1 VLTQRNIII
10 PEGNR
15 EFAINMS
22 NHRHWVPQ
30 VRQYIDDR
38 LAGREGPCG
47 QDFNMR
53 WTGSMVA
60 DIHRILN
67 RGGIFLYPW
76 DARDPARAGKLRLLY
91 EANPL
96 GLIIE
101 QAGGSAIDGTQ
112 RILDI
117 VPAGLHDRVAV
128 VMGARDE
135 VEAFQSYGSAE
146 NGTRPVT

>member
-1 VLTQRNIII
+1 
-10 PEGNR
+10 
-15 EFAINMS
+15 
-22 NHRHWVPQ
+22 
-30 VRQYIDDR
+30 
-38 LAGREGPCG
+38 
-47 QDFNMR
+47 
-53 WTGSMVA
+53 MVA
-60 DIHRILN
+60 ALPRILN
-67 RGGIFLYPW
+67 LGGIFLYPW

-117 VPAGLHDRVAV
+117 APGGLHDRVAV

-146 NGTRPVT
+146 NGTGPLT

>member
-1 VLTQRNIII
+1 
-10 PEGNR
+10 
-15 EFAINMS
+15 
-22 NHRHWVPQ
+22 
-30 VRQYIDDR
+30 
-38 LAGREGPCG
+38 
-47 QDFNMR
+47 MR

-101 QAGGSAIDGTQ
+101 QAGGSAIDGAQ

-117 VPAGLHDRVAV
+117 VPGGLHDRVAV

-135 VEAFQSYGSAE
+135 VEAFQSYGTAE
-146 NGTRPVT
+146 NGIGPVT